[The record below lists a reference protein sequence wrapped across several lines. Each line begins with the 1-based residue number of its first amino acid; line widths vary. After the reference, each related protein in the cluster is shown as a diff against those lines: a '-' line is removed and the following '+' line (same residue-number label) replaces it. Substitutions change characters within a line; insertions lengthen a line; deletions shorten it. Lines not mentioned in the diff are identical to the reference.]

1 MAIVFLDLDGT
12 LTDAGQGILNSV
24 DYALRK
30 LSLPGLSGDNRWIV
44 GPPLWSSFAQLGV
57 QNEDLDRAVGL
68 YRERYIEMGWKEN
81 KLYDGILDQ
90 LAKLKEGGYILC
102 LATSKPHSYARKI
115 TAYFGISNFMS
126 FEFGSELD
134 GRNSDKLALLAHG
147 LAVVGVEGERAVMVG
162 DRVYDIQGA
171 QANGMKALGVSYGY
185 GGLAELQEAGADAII
200 SDPQKLA
207 ETVSDLLP
215 L

>member
-1 MAIVFLDLDGT
+1 MAVVFLDLDGT

-44 GPPLWSSFAQLGV
+44 GPPLWPSFAQLGV
-57 QNEDLDRAVGL
+57 QNEDLDRAVGF

-90 LAKLKEGGYILC
+90 LEKLKEGGYTLC

-115 TAYFGISNFMS
+115 TAYFCISNFMS
-126 FEFGSELD
+126 FEFGAELD
-134 GRNSDKLALLAHG
+134 GRNSDKLDLFAHG
-147 LAVVGVEGERAVMVG
+147 LAVIGVEGERAVMVG

-185 GGLAELQEAGADAII
+185 GGLAELQEAGADTII

>member
-30 LSLPGLSGDNRWIV
+30 LSLPGLSGDNRLIV
-44 GPPLWSSFAQLGV
+44 GPPLWPSFAQLGV
-57 QNEDLDRAVGL
+57 QNEDVDRAVSF

-90 LAKLKEGGYILC
+90 LAKLKEGGYILR
-102 LATSKPHSYARKI
+102 LATSKPHSCARKI
-115 TAYFGISNFMS
+115 TAYFGISNFMN

-134 GRNSDKLALLAHG
+134 GRNSNNLALLAHG
-147 LAVVGVEGERAVMVG
+147 LAVVGVEGEWAVMVG

-171 QANGMKALGVSYGY
+171 QANGMNALGVSYGY
-185 GGLAELQEAGADAII
+185 GGLAELQEPGADAII